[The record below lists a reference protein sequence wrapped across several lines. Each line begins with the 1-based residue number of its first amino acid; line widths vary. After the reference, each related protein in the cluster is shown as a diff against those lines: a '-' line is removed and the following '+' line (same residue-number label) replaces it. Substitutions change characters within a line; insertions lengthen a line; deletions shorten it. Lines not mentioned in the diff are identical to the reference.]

1 MAKPI
6 IAIEVEN
13 RYFVKLFDC
22 EREASG
28 YLNLTTVERRQKKA
42 LVKVF
47 LIKNKNKIHL
57 HTFTAE
63 RLAKIDAEKPKIDLK
78 GKLDP
83 NKKLELTLFLEGK
96 QYSTK
101 TVDIGRYLR
110 TPLPAL
116 IGILLGI
123 IAVLVLLFFF
133 LFRENVFDIDG
144 EAGRAASGK
153 ERQTE
158 AAKGEEEQPQPGY
171 TEEEQEEFPS
181 EENSQPEQ
189 TSREEPSSE
198 GPVPEEQTSEGAL
211 QEGPAPEGAPEG
223 SGLGIETGGAETGD
237 ADRPETEKP
246 EVTPPPAA
254 ELQTQQWTVYFN
266 PDSARLTEEARQ
278 RLADI
283 RNQLQAHPEGRV
295 VISGHCA
302 LFGTERGRTE
312 LSQDRART
320 VLQYLLESSW
330 DPEREPDVKGVGGK
344 QSVTEERDKQYLNRR
359 VEITISYRSAQ

>member
-6 IAIEVEN
+6 IAVEVEN

-28 YLNLTTVERRQKKA
+28 HLNLTTVERRQKKA

-63 RLAKIDAEKPKIDLK
+63 RLTKIDAEKPKIDLK

-133 LFRENVFDIDG
+133 LFRENVFNIDG
-144 EAGRAASGK
+144 EAGRAVSGK

-171 TEEEQEEFPS
+171 TEEEREELPS
-181 EENSQPEQ
+181 EEVSPPEEA
-189 TSREEPSSE
+189 SREGPSSE
-198 GPVPEEQTSEGAL
+198 ESSPEEPDT
-211 QEGPAPEGAPEG
+211 
-223 SGLGIETGGAETGD
+223 
-237 ADRPETEKP
+237 
-246 EVTPPPAA
+246 TPPPAA

-278 RLADI
+278 RLAEI
-283 RNQLQAHPEGRV
+283 RNRLQAHPEGRV

-320 VLQYLLESSW
+320 VLQYLLENSW
-330 DPEREPDVKGVGGK
+330 DPERSPDVKGVGGK

-359 VEITISYRSAQ
+359 VEITISYRSSQ